1 MADSVSFQTRARTID
16 HLGREQIADCPTA
29 ISELWKNAFDAYARN
44 VELHIFDGN
53 IPVAALVDDGHGMN
67 RKELEE
73 KWLIIGTESKTGEED
88 ISKEERDGLDFRPKQ
103 GQKGI
108 GRLSCAALGHLLLL
122 ISKRNDHP
130 FSATLLDWRL
140 FENPFLML
148 NDIQV
153 PMVEFENK
161 NEIFDHLP
169 SLFDKLMEN
178 LWGDGNSA
186 ARDGRLETGWE
197 LYEELEQKENKEST
211 KKQIE
216 ETVINDSFFERHL
229 SAWDVWTGKS
239 LKGTAM
245 FIAGLH
251 DDLIA
256 QLSFDAISESEGP
269 DARAKENFIQTLSN
283 FTDPFAKEG
292 EPEITDFTTSVIAW
306 NGQLRRPV
314 IDAIREFDISNLDA
328 LEHIVEGNVDEEGF
342 FKGKIKAFGH
352 WHEDIVIKPAKKYKT
367 RKDSKFGPFQIRVGS
382 FEAEKRKT
390 TLPHDF
396 HNQLEEQAQRYGGF
410 RVYRDSLRVMPYGR
424 EDNDYFEIE
433 KRRTLNAGRYFWSNR
448 RLFGRIAITRKN
460 NPNLKDKAGREGL
473 LDNRAAKLLREIVL
487 KILIDSA
494 DRFFGRKS
502 DRELKLKDIYA
513 EKAEEKAEQDRKK
526 LLQKERKRIKAS
538 IKKNQKELSDT
549 LSELIALHEQIQEEL
564 YFDSAETARDIK
576 NKIGDYIFKLSNFSL
591 TPVPSSLGS
600 IEKEYRMYRELE
612 LTAKELIKQLDS
624 SANAALE
631 KFNKTSDSDIAQSVF
646 RSKAGHLQS
655 RIRKWSKE
663 GRKILQ
669 EELNSFNQLVDERN
683 KAFHNAMSD
692 LLEDLRLERIE
703 LTYVLGRMDEEFEK
717 QDIENIQ
724 RLQPYLTA
732 LQSIREQIDL
742 EGLAI
747 HSMNESS
754 KWKKEAEKLN
764 SLAQLGIT
772 VEIIGH
778 EIEGLDLTMDRGLK
792 ALKDA
797 SFDNNQ
803 SQAYQDA
810 IFAHQGLS
818 DRWRFL
824 SPLKL
829 SGEKTKSELTGE
841 GIFQYVKK
849 FFGDAFKRKQINF
862 HITDTFKKIRLY
874 EQPARIYPV
883 FINIVNN
890 ARYWVTQD
898 ENSNREILI
907 DFRDGE
913 IIVSDNGPGVERD
926 DIEQL
931 FTLFFTRKQRG
942 GRGVGLYL
950 CRTNLQA
957 GGHKIR
963 YETIKEKQIL
973 NGANF
978 VLEMNGIKYE

>member
-29 ISELWKNAFDAYARN
+29 ISEIWKNSFDAYARN

-73 KWLIIGTESKTGEED
+73 KWLIIGTESKTGEEN
-88 ISKEERDGLDFRPKQ
+88 ISKEDRDGLDFRPKQ

-108 GRLSCAALGHLLLL
+108 GRLSCAALGYLLLL
-122 ISKRNDHP
+122 ISKRKDHP
-130 FSATLLDWRL
+130 FTATLLDWRL

-148 NDIQV
+148 RDIQV
-153 PMVEFENK
+153 PIVEFKNK
-161 NEIFDHLP
+161 NGIFDHLP
-169 SLFDKLMEN
+169 SLFDKLMGN
-178 LWGDGNSA
+178 LWGNGDDA
-186 ARDGRLETGWE
+186 ERDRRLETGWK

-211 KKQIE
+211 RKQIE
-216 ETVINDSFFERHL
+216 ETVVNDSFFERHL
-229 SAWDVWTGKS
+229 SVWDVWTDKS
-239 LKGTAM
+239 PKGTAM
-245 FIAGLH
+245 FMAGLH

-269 DARAKENFIQTLSN
+269 EARAKENFIRTLSN

-314 IDAIREFDISNLDA
+314 IDAVREFDISNLDA
-328 LEHIVEGNVDEEGF
+328 LEHIVEGNVDEGGF
-342 FKGKIKAFGH
+342 FSGKIKAFGH
-352 WHEDIVIKPAKKYKT
+352 WHEDIVIKPTKKYKT
-367 RKDSKFGPFQIRVGS
+367 RKDSGFGPFQIRVGS
-382 FEAEKRKT
+382 FEAEKRNT

-396 HNQLEEQAQRYGGF
+396 HNQLEEQAHRYGGF
-410 RVYRDSLRVMPYGR
+410 RIYRDSLRVMPYGR

-433 KRRTLNAGRYFWSNR
+433 KRRSLNAGRYFWSNR

-473 LDNRAAKLLREIVL
+473 LDNRAAKLLREIVV

-502 DRELKLKDIYA
+502 DRTLKLNDIHA
-513 EKAEEKAEQDRKK
+513 EKAKEKAEQDRKK
-526 LLQKERKRIKAS
+526 LLQKARKRIKAS
-538 IKKNQKELSDT
+538 IKKNQKELSGT
-549 LSELIALHEQIQEEL
+549 LSELTGLHEQIQEEL
-564 YFDSAETARDIK
+564 YFDSVETVRDIK

-591 TPVPSSLGS
+591 SPVPNSLGS

-612 LTAKELIKQLDS
+612 LSAKELIRQIDS

-631 KFNKTSDSDIAQSVF
+631 KFDKTSDSDIAQSVF
-646 RSKAGHLQS
+646 RSKVGHLQS

-663 GRKILQ
+663 GRKILR
-669 EELNSFNQLVDERN
+669 EELNRFNQLVDERN
-683 KAFHNAMSD
+683 KAFHSAMSD
-692 LLEDLRLERIE
+692 LLEDLRLERTE
-703 LTYVLGRMDEEFEK
+703 LAYVLKRMDEEFEK

-754 KWKKEAEKLN
+754 KWKREAEKLN

-792 ALKDA
+792 ALKGA
-797 SFDNNQ
+797 PFDNNQ
-803 SQAYQDA
+803 SQAYQDV

-883 FINIVNN
+883 FINLVNN
-890 ARYWVTQD
+890 ARYWVAQD
-898 ENSNREILI
+898 ENSYREILI